1 MPDINNS
8 SPSRTRHTRKL
19 LAALTPACL
28 WVLSAC
34 APAVAPDPP
43 VYVTD
48 ADRELAA
55 SAHNDIMQKFPR
67 YEDAAL
73 ERYVQ
78 GIGARLVAVAPR
90 TNTGFHFTVLDTPGF
105 IAYSYAN
112 GEVVVS
118 RGYLAHL
125 NTEAQLAALLAHEIG
140 HVVSLHLARQM
151 QAARNA
157 QRLEQQ
163 LATRLSSSQ
172 ARETLNTFSV
182 ARVRG
187 YSREQELEADAWG
200 DRLLLRAGYDPAA
213 LAQLLQFFLQL
224 DGFYDQVGFEM
235 WDIPESG
242 GGRGVFASHPSSEL
256 RLQRVLERLPRTAR
270 TRVDAEPAYLNAL
283 QGMVFGLAERHGVQ
297 RGFQYIHPAQ
307 RVAFSLPAEW
317 YVFGESGR
325 IVAASRTMDGIL
337 IIRTAQPAAGVSQ
350 HAALAQLAQDHA
362 LASSTTIARP
372 GVSGMTGLV
381 HVDTG
386 AGKQTVRLAVM
397 DIGGRRLL
405 CTGLTFDPGNW
416 TAADQRFLKILHT
429 LRPVTETEAAKAQ
442 PLRVQSMP
450 VGGGKEPTAYLYALT
465 DHAQQ
470 RWQLLNQR
478 FPAGRASGQQV
489 KVVR

>member
-8 SPSRTRHTRKL
+8 SLRRTQHTRKR
-19 LAALTPACL
+19 LAALTLACL
-28 WVLSAC
+28 WALHAC
-34 APAVAPDPP
+34 TPAVAPDPL

-67 YEDAAL
+67 YADAAL

-200 DRLLLRAGYDPAA
+200 DRLLIRAGYDPAA

-224 DGFYDQVGFEM
+224 DMFYDQVGFEM

-256 RLQRVLERLPRTAR
+256 RLQRVLQRLPRAAR

-307 RVAFSLPAEW
+307 RVALSLPAEW
-317 YVFGESGR
+317 YVFGENER
-325 IVAASRTMDGIL
+325 IVAASRSMDGIL
-337 IIRTAQPAAGVSQ
+337 IMRMAQAAASTPQ
-350 HAALAQLAQDHA
+350 AALVQLAQGHA
-362 LASSTTIARP
+362 LASSTTIALP
-372 GVSGMTGLV
+372 GVSGLTGLV
-381 HVDTG
+381 HVDAG
-386 AGKQTVRLAVM
+386 ANKQTVRLAVM

-416 TAADQRFLKILHT
+416 AAADQRFLKILHS
-429 LRPVTETEAAKAQ
+429 LRPVTETEAARTQ

-450 VGGGKEPTAYLYALT
+450 VGSSKESTAYLYALT

-478 FPAGRASGQQV
+478 FPEGRASGQRV